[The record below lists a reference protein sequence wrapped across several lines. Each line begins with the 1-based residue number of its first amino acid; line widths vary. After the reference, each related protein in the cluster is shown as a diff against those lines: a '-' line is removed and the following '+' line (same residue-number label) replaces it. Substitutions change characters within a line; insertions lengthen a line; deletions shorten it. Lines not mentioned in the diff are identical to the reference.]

1 MSLTKTDFIQ
11 FLNCP
16 QSIWLKKN
24 IPEKYPE
31 GKFSLFVKKL
41 INEGYEV
48 EEYAKMLFSNAINL
62 PENAA
67 IKKNSSIN
75 INQESNADNKYR
87 LGLARAQINNMFIV
101 S

>member
-24 IPEKYPE
+24 IPKKYN
-31 GKFSLFVKKL
+31 KIKLSLFIMKL

-48 EEYAKMLFSNAINL
+48 
-62 PENAA
+62 
-67 IKKNSSIN
+67 KK
-75 INQESNADNKYR
+75 
-87 LGLARAQINNMFIV
+87 
-101 S
+101 